1 MSKVA
6 GYREFQSKKGNT
18 CRLLTVLSPYS
29 DKEREKGCVGN
40 RTEDI
45 FLPDDC
51 DLKITEADIDKEVVI
66 DWSVVGGRAF
76 VNGVVLKK

>member
-1 MSKVA
+1 MKVV
-6 GYREFQSKKGNT
+6 GYREFQSKKGNK
-18 CRLLTVLSPYS
+18 CRMLTVMSPYT
-29 DKEREKGCVGN
+29 DREKEKGSVGN

-51 DLKITEADIDKEVVI
+51 DLTITEADIGKEVVVDYSI
-66 DWSVVGGRAF
+66 VGGRAF